1 MKTKQ
6 LINDAAAVNS
16 TVMDADHFSPT
27 VNAIAVLAH
36 TFWIQ
41 RDRPIGSPE
50 EDWLRAERQINHER
64 TPGSVI

>member
-1 MKTKQ
+1 MKINR
-6 LINDAAAVNS
+6 LINNAAVVNS

-27 VNAIAVLAH
+27 LDAIAVLAH
-36 TFWIQ
+36 TFWVQ

-50 EDWLRAERQINHER
+50 EDWLRAESQINHDR